1 MVLIGGL
8 QKETGRGIMR
18 YCGREGVVWGLF
30 GVLVEGLDE
39 YPTLVRF
46 CITPLIW

>member
-1 MVLIGGL
+1 M
-8 QKETGRGIMR
+8 ERMTGREILR
-18 YCGREGVVWGLF
+18 YWGREGVVWGLF

-46 CITPLIW
+46 CITP